1 MTPDREERIRQRAHE
16 LWERDGRP
24 HGRHDDH
31 WQQAREE
38 IEAEALQMDSMK
50 GVSADPAQDS
60 PAPKR
65 RGRPV
70 KSDAPE
76 IAADVAPSAPKRRS
90 PRKATDLTTQPGDAP
105 APTRRRSTK
114 AATVSDEQ
122 VAAGG
127 SVQAGAPRGRK
138 RKPATGGTEPEGA
151 PSV

>member
-1 MTPDREERIRQRAHE
+1 MTPDRDERIRQRAHE
-16 LWERDGRP
+16 LWEREGRP

-38 IEAEALQMDSMK
+38 IDAEALQMDSMK

-65 RGRPV
+65 RGRPA
-70 KSDAPE
+70 KSDATE
-76 IAADVAPSAPKRRS
+76 AAAGAAPSAPKSRS
-90 PRKATDLTTQPGDAP
+90 PRKLTDVVAQPGDAP

-122 VAAGG
+122 VAVGG

-138 RKPATGGTEPEGA
+138 RKPTAGGTEPEGA
-151 PSV
+151 PTA